1 MLRVLWVLAY
11 DIGNNRQRRHLEQI
25 LAGVGERVQF
35 SVYEAWLSERER
47 TRLVQAV
54 SHDITLEQDTD
65 SNRWYGL
72 CGHCQREV
80 RFAGRGLKPDDP
92 RFYIV

>member
-1 MLRVLWVLAY
+1 MLRMLWVAAY

-65 SNRWYGL
+65 SIRWYGL
-72 CGHCQREV
+72 CGDCQREV